1 MGVREIDVNITKSV
15 RSSAVLFHGVDVGPV
30 IPHGK
35 SFEWKAGKMNKG
47 GVHMSLRI
55 LPGSD
60 SSCL

>member
-1 MGVREIDVNITKSV
+1 MNITKSV
-15 RSSAVLFHGVDVGPV
+15 RSSAVLFHGVEVGPV